1 VTVAVTPSIAVTLS
15 PNAAQTAVAGG
26 AALALS
32 ATISNDTS
40 NQGASWSL
48 SPASGC
54 GALSATSGLAVN
66 YAPPASLSQPCTAS
80 ITVAS
85 VADSTRRASV
95 TVAVTPSIAVTLSP
109 NTAQNA
115 VAGGASL
122 ALSAVISNDTS
133 NQGASWS
140 LSPASGCG
148 ALSATIGL
156 AVNYAPPASLSQPC
170 TASITVASVADSTK
184 RASVTVAVTPSIAV
198 TLSPNAAQAAVAGG
212 AALAL
217 SAVISNDA
225 SNQGVS
231 WSLSPASGCGALSAT
246 SGLAVNYAPPASL
259 SQPCTA
265 SITVAS
271 VADSTKRASVTVAVT
286 PSIAVTLSPNTA
298 QNVMTGATLAL
309 SASVGNDPS
318 NQGLQWS
325 LNPSSGCGTLSTNS
339 SQTLSVT
346 YGAPKSPD
354 ITTPCTVT
362 VSVTAK
368 ADSTKSASLEITVVP
383 ISVNMSPDT
392 AQAIATSTTVG
403 LTASVLNDASNS
415 GAKWSLSPASGCG
428 SLSASSGT
436 SVVFTAPTFSALSAA
451 CTVTATA
458 ASSADS
464 TKSASIPITVN
475 LLSTWFNG
483 GIAGKK
489 IIYWGNSTVAANFQ
503 LFRSLGANT
512 VPGGA
517 LEGVEFRT
525 DLLGVQCD
533 AIGNVTITLSGP
545 SNYQVGQWVS
555 VWFANPYHVGDF
567 WLPSVQVS
575 AVSGNT
581 FSYVRTGAPQTSFSS
596 DWGYV
601 TGSILNF
608 GNNGASLA
616 AMLAGQGPYPIQLVC
631 TQQPDLLIM
640 RGPLIND
647 VRLGRTDLAEATS
660 LEQAALQT
668 LQQCSPQTAVL
679 LTTENSLL
687 STDTGEHWVQPNAD
701 AQEYTDIM
709 HDAVMAMNEQFPN
722 VEVLDIMSLVY
733 GTTVQASSAYMINQ
747 LHESDTGAALEIQ
760 AIIPVIGMK

>member
-1 VTVAVTPSIAVTLS
+1 
-15 PNAAQTAVAGG
+15 
-26 AALALS
+26 
-32 ATISNDTS
+32 
-40 NQGASWSL
+40 
-48 SPASGC
+48 
-54 GALSATSGLAVN
+54 
-66 YAPPASLSQPCTAS
+66 
-80 ITVAS
+80 
-85 VADSTRRASV
+85 
-95 TVAVTPSIAVTLSP
+95 
-109 NTAQNA
+109 
-115 VAGGASL
+115 
-122 ALSAVISNDTS
+122 
-133 NQGASWS
+133 
-140 LSPASGCG
+140 
-148 ALSATIGL
+148 
-156 AVNYAPPASLSQPC
+156 
-170 TASITVASVADSTK
+170 
-184 RASVTVAVTPSIAV
+184 
-198 TLSPNAAQAAVAGG
+198 
-212 AALAL
+212 
-217 SAVISNDA
+217 
-225 SNQGVS
+225 
-231 WSLSPASGCGALSAT
+231 
-246 SGLAVNYAPPASL
+246 
-259 SQPCTA
+259 
-265 SITVAS
+265 
-271 VADSTKRASVTVAVT
+271 
-286 PSIAVTLSPNTA
+286 
-298 QNVMTGATLAL
+298 
-309 SASVGNDPS
+309 
-318 NQGLQWS
+318 
-325 LNPSSGCGTLSTNS
+325 
-339 SQTLSVT
+339 
-346 YGAPKSPD
+346 
-354 ITTPCTVT
+354 
-362 VSVTAK
+362 
-368 ADSTKSASLEITVVP
+368 
-383 ISVNMSPDT
+383 MSPDT

-555 VWFANPYHVGDF
+555 VWFGNPYHIYDF